1 MFKIAL
7 AAVIFGSS
15 FAAGYAMRPVVSPPG
30 ATVPSP
36 AATCWSPDMSRLPG
50 IAEQG
55 CGAPDVPA
63 GGANGSTCEA
73 PTCQR
78 TTPRLSAASAGRRRK
93 VSHSPARQMLGVRN
107 GFGSLRPEA

>member
-63 GGANGSTCEA
+63 GEPFPA
-73 PTCQR
+73 PAPGQPPPQMDR
-78 TTPRLSAASAGRRRK
+78 RVRLLRASAPHH
-93 VSHSPARQMLGVRN
+93 V
-107 GFGSLRPEA
+107 